1 MGSPAGSLC
10 GLLPM
15 QLLQAHRS
23 QLDMLQIDLYMQGEA
38 LLGTEL
44 LTVKLAGQV
53 RAGQAACASA
63 SSAPSAFPGSQEPPH
78 SSTKSSVAQKHNL
91 GLIKSSR
98 YVSCMDSLMCLQEDE
113 AHGRMYNQALD

>member
-1 MGSPAGSLC
+1 MGSPAASLC

-23 QLDMLQIDLYMQGEA
+23 QLYMLQIDLYMQGEA

-44 LTVKLAGQV
+44 PTVKLAGQV

-63 SSAPSAFPGSQEPPH
+63 SYAHKAFPGSQEPAH

-91 GLIKSSR
+91 GLIKSSQD
-98 YVSCMDSLMCLQEDE
+98 VSCMDSLMCLQENE
-113 AHGRMYNQALD
+113 AHARMYHQALD